1 MSVARFLQSA
11 PQPSWGRVVAWMN
24 SIQQRGCFVKRIT
37 MVMLLGIL
45 TALSAAA
52 QTPSASTSSIVGTV
66 TDPSAAAIAGAEV
79 VLTDLA
85 TNRAFRVQSN
95 DQGRYT
101 IANLP
106 PGSYKVMVT
115 SQGFQQAVVSEVK
128 AEAAKTYTVDVVLQV
143 GDVATTVEVSAS
155 AVELQQVDAT
165 VSTTLTADTVMRLP
179 NPTRD
184 ITSIQFIQPLT
195 MPGGQVAGARG
206 DQNTYLL
213 DGADVTDNVVGTNF
227 LEPLPSPN
235 VPLPAESVEEF
246 RVGTN
251 NPNGTFG
258 RSSGGQLVL
267 VTKRGGNAFH
277 GSGYWYHQNDNLN
290 ANSWALNRNG
300 IAKPE
305 LKDNR
310 FGFSLGGPII
320 RDKSF
325 FFMNYEG
332 RRFPRGQEV
341 SRIVPTAM
349 LRAGIL
355 QFRDSAGSVQSF
367 SLTAFD
373 PRNIGLNPVIQD
385 VWAVLPQGNDSSVG
399 DGLNTI
405 GFRGVADTSIQSD
418 VGVLRLDYNFNDR
431 WRFDSSLRYS
441 RTDETGIAQVDIG
454 GVYPGNTLG
463 SPSGT
468 EVLPRRPRLFS
479 GALTGNPTNNITNEL
494 RFGYVRAFLGF
505 TRAAPISPVASANM
519 ALDVATTLLAEPVD
533 VATGNS
539 RSQQSN
545 SKTFQITDN
554 LTWTRQLHTMS
565 FGGTYRRILWFFERN
580 DKLVGPIS
588 APIAAIDA
596 GSFVT
601 IPAANRPVT
610 CSATVTTNCLRSA
623 DVTTWNRLYAG
634 ALGMIDNVGVLIAR
648 DENLQPLPL
657 GTPLRVDTAQDA
669 YDIYF
674 NDTWRLSSSLTL
686 SLGATYQWQTSVK
699 EKDDLQAFL
708 IDNATDEILTSD
720 LYLQRAREAALAGGV
735 YNPTLAFLPLRAS
748 GRDKYFDTDWSNFGP
763 RLAVAWNP
771 SLANNWLKR
780 IFGEKKSVFR
790 GGYALVYD
798 RQNSINVVSWNVG
811 VGFGQTLSFNGPLCD
826 AQGTPGAGCN
836 PVSTSPSSAFRIG
849 VDGLA
854 PSPVIPAVTDRVIP
868 STPFGEVI
876 SRHIDP
882 DNRVGRS
889 HSLDFTIQRELPGDM
904 LFETGWVVRFA
915 RELNQGYAMSSV
927 PYFHVDSA
935 SGQTFA
941 EAFDMIAAQLRSG
954 VAGASVTPQPWF
966 ENQVGAGRTVSI
978 ATSRTSDFVTG
989 NLSTLWLNINSTI
1002 TGLGMPALSNQQVQT
1017 LWSRGDGGRSYFSAV
1032 FFTLRKRYRQGL
1044 NYTINYTISQ
1054 TLDQIGVNQNSSTAF
1069 SNAFFPDIDYGPAS
1083 FDRRHVMNATWIYD
1097 LPFGKGRFAVANSTL
1112 GKFVGGWYLSGIF
1125 AASSGVPLN
1134 VTQSSQAFGGG
1145 LQFTTATGAI
1155 PTVDPSQFGN
1165 SLHTNVAG
1173 SGGIGTNGNPATGGT
1188 GLNIFADP
1196 EAVYNIF
1203 RRVNV
1208 SQDGRQGRGVLR
1220 GLPHWNL
1227 DASIGKRTSLSE
1239 QLRMVF
1245 TLDLLNMFNHVQRSN
1260 PNLSLAAPANFG
1272 VITGQSNEPRA
1283 IQFGLRLEF

>member
-1 MSVARFLQSA
+1 MKRIASVA
-11 PQPSWGRVVAWMN
+11 
-24 SIQQRGCFVKRIT
+24 
-37 MVMLLGIL
+37 LLGIL
-45 TALSAAA
+45 AAVSAAA

-66 TDPSAAAIAGAEV
+66 RDPSGAAIAGADV
-79 VLTDLA
+79 VLTDLT
-85 TNRAFRVQSN
+85 TNRMFRAQSN
-95 DQGRYT
+95 EQGRYT
-101 IANLP
+101 VANLP
-106 PGSYKVMVT
+106 PGSYKMTVST
-115 SQGFQQAVVSEVK
+115 QGFQQAVVPEVK
-128 AEAAKTYTVDVVLQV
+128 AEAAKTYTVDVALQV
-143 GDVATTVEVSAS
+143 GDVTTTVEVSAS
-155 AVELQQVDAT
+155 SVELQQVDAT
-165 VSTTLTADTVMRLP
+165 VSTTLNSEIVLRLP

-184 ITSIQFIQPLT
+184 ITAIQFIQPLT

-213 DGADVTDNVVGTNF
+213 DGADITDNVVGTNF
-227 LEPLPSPN
+227 LEPVPSPN

-267 VTKRGGNAFH
+267 VTKRGGNALH
-277 GSGYWYHQNDNLN
+277 GSLYWYHQNDNLN
-290 ANSWALNRNG
+290 ASSWTLNRNA

-320 RDKSF
+320 KDRTF

-332 RRFPRGQEV
+332 RRFPRGEDI
-341 SRIVPTAM
+341 SRIVPTAT
-349 LRAGIL
+349 LRSGIL
-355 QFRDSAGSVQSF
+355 QFRDTAGNVQSF
-367 SLTAFD
+367 DLTTFD
-373 PRNIGLNPVIQD
+373 PRGIGLNPVIQD
-385 VWAVLPQGNDSSVG
+385 VWALLPQGNDPSQG

-405 GFRGVADTSIQSD
+405 GFTGVADTSIHND
-418 VGVLRLDYNFNDR
+418 VGVLRLDHTFSDR
-431 WRFDSSLRYS
+431 WRFDSSLRYA
-441 RTDETGIAQVDIG
+441 RTDETGNAQVDIG
-454 GVYPGNTLG
+454 GVLPGHTLG
-463 SPSGT
+463 TPAGT

-505 TRAAPISPVASANM
+505 TRVAPVSPVPTANI

-533 VATGNS
+533 VSTGNS

-554 LTWTRQLHTMS
+554 LTWSKQSHTMS
-565 FGGTYRRILWFFERN
+565 FGGTYRRIFWFFERN

-588 APIAAIDA
+588 APIATIDA

-601 IPAANRPVT
+601 VPAANRPQT
-610 CSATVTTNCLRSA
+610 CSAMITTNCLRSA

-657 GTPLRVDTAQDA
+657 GTPLRVDTAQSA

-674 NDTWRLSSSLTL
+674 NDTWRVSSSLTL
-686 SLGATYQWQTSVK
+686 SLGATYQWQTSPK

-708 IDNATDEILTSD
+708 IDNATNEILTSD
-720 LYLQRAREAALAGGV
+720 LYLRRAREAAEAGGA
-735 YNPTLAFLPLRAS
+735 YDPTLAFLPLRAS
-748 GRDKYFDTDWSNFGP
+748 GRDNYFDTDWSNFGP
-763 RLAVAWNP
+763 RLAAAWNP
-771 SLANNWLKR
+771 SFQNGWLGR
-780 IFGEKKSVFR
+780 IFGDKKSVFR

-826 AQGTPGAGCN
+826 AQGSPGAGCN
-836 PVSTSPSSAFRIG
+836 PAGTSPTSAFRIG

-854 PSPVIPAVTDRVIP
+854 PAPAIPAVTDRVIP

-882 DNRVGRS
+882 NNRVGRS

-927 PYFHVDSA
+927 PYFHLDTA

-941 EAFDMIAAQLRSG
+941 QAFDAIAAELRSG

-966 ENQVGAGRTVSI
+966 ENQVGAGRTVSF

-989 NLSTLWLNINSTI
+989 NVSTLWLNLNTTM
-1002 TGLGMPALSNQQVQT
+1002 TGLGIPALSNQQVQT
-1017 LWSRGDGGRSYFSAV
+1017 LWSRGDGGRSYFSAF

-1044 NYTINYTISQ
+1044 NYTLNYTISQ
-1054 TLDQIGVNQNSSTAF
+1054 TLDQVGVNQNSSTAF
-1069 SNAFFPDIDYGPAS
+1069 SNAFFPDLDYGPAS
-1083 FDRRHVMNATWIYD
+1083 FDRRHVMNATWLYD
-1097 LPFGKGRFAVANSTL
+1097 LPFGRGRFAVPNSTL
-1112 GKFVGGWYLSGIF
+1112 EKIVGGWYLSGIF
-1125 AASSGVPLN
+1125 TANSGVPLS

-1155 PTVDPSQFGN
+1155 PTVDPSGFGN
-1165 SLHTNVAG
+1165 SLHTNVPG
-1173 SGGIGTNGNPATGGT
+1173 SGGIGTNGDPANGGT

-1196 EAVYNIF
+1196 ETVYNIF
-1203 RRVNV
+1203 RRVSL

-1239 QLRMVF
+1239 QLRLIF
-1245 TLDLLNMFNHVQRSN
+1245 TFDFLNLFNHVQRSN
-1260 PNLSLAAPANFG
+1260 PSLNLSSPANFG
-1272 VITGQSNEPRA
+1272 VITGQSNDPRA
-1283 IQFGLRLEF
+1283 IQFGLRFEF